1 MGFLDEL
8 KQKAEQTKHERGE
21 AAGTAHE
28 NTYLV
33 NEKLDRIFHYFRELS
48 EQLAVIEPPT
58 PLVFPLQGIGDISGL
73 KLGNF
78 YPDYRRKKQ
87 GNDFSD
93 LIDYVTL
100 TFTYASPQKFVFDR
114 QEPWQVERLREYLG
128 RYAFKFELEEKK
140 NAQSLIETV
149 TFTIPWEVRAL
160 VHVRGDTANRRIIFI
175 TRNVERLGEQEFVF
189 SVEKVDEAVLDE
201 FARFM
206 MGQPNRFRLMQ

>member
-8 KQKAEQTKHERGE
+8 KQKAEQTRHERGE
-21 AAGTAHE
+21 AEGTAHE
-28 NTYLV
+28 SAYLV
-33 NEKLDRIFHYFRELS
+33 NEKLDRVFHYFRELS
-48 EQLAVIEPPT
+48 EQLAVIEPAT

-78 YPDYRRKKQ
+78 HPDYRRKKQ
-87 GNDFSD
+87 GNNFSD

-100 TFTYASPQKFVFDR
+100 TFSYSSPQKFVFER

-128 RYAFKFELEEKK
+128 RYAFKFELEERK
-140 NAQSLIETV
+140 NSQSLIETV

-160 VHVRGDTANRRIIFI
+160 VHVRGDATNRRIIFI

-189 SVEKVDEAVLDE
+189 SVEQVDESVLDE
-201 FARFM
+201 LAKFM
-206 MGQPNRFRLMQ
+206 MGQANQFRLMQ